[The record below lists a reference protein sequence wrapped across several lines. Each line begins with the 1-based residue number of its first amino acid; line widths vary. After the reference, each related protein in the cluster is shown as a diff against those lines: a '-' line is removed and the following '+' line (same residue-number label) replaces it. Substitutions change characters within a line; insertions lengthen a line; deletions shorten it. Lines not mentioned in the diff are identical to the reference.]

1 MLSDHPAH
9 RLQRPS
15 PAIVSQE
22 AMWRLPRWAL
32 WGLCLLYSCAGLVFR
47 DPWKS
52 ADIIALGWMQAIAE
66 GRSSWLRPML
76 DGFAAP
82 AFTWL
87 PYWLGALGIKLGA
100 WAMPL
105 DMAARLPFV
114 LLLLLTFTA
123 VWYATYC
130 LAREAEAQPLPFAL
144 GGEARPVDYAR
155 SVADGSVL
163 ALMATLGLAQ
173 LGHEATA
180 VLARLAFVALWLYA
194 VAGLRLYPIKA
205 LCAAAVASLGLAFSG
220 APGLLLLLAL
230 GTVLLRPVVQASLGL
245 ASLRVHG
252 VLVALAL
259 FSAVGAWGLQ
269 AGLQSAAYANTAWLA
284 GLQLSGRSLSSW
296 LRLFAWFVWPT
307 GLMALVALWSWR
319 AWWRSPHILW
329 PLVVLLPC
337 LLLVFTKTPAD
348 RQLLLATPALAVLAA
363 MYLPTMRRTVSALID
378 WFTLSFFSIC
388 VLTLWVVWLS
398 LELGWPAQP
407 ARNVAKLL
415 PGFVYQG
422 NMWATLAALV
432 LTALWLRSIVW
443 RVGRDRSALWKS
455 LALPAGG
462 AAVCW
467 ALLMN
472 LWFPLLNYARSYEG
486 MMADLARK
494 TSSASVSLAVAQPSA
509 CVYTYGLRPEH
520 AAALHFYRPLRVQA
534 YRRGQPQTQPC
545 AWFLLEAKD
554 MGRLPDWVGEQLWEL
569 QGYIQRHGDEEAL
582 ALYYRSGL

>member
-1 MLSDHPAH
+1 
-9 RLQRPS
+9 
-15 PAIVSQE
+15 
-22 AMWRLPRWAL
+22 MWRLPRWAL
-32 WGLCLLYSCAGLVFR
+32 WGLCLLYSCAGLAFR

-66 GRSSWLRPML
+66 GRSSWLRPSL

-87 PYWLGALGIKLGA
+87 PYWLGALGIKLGS

-114 LLLLLTFTA
+114 LLLLLTFAA

-144 GGEARPVDYAR
+144 GGEAQPVDYAR

-180 VLARLAFVALWLYA
+180 VLARMAFVALWLYA
-194 VAGLRLYPIKA
+194 VAGLRLYPRKA
-205 LCAAAVASLGLAFSG
+205 LWAGVAASLGLALSG
-220 APGLLLLLAL
+220 VPGLLLLLAL
-230 GTVLLRPVVQASLGL
+230 GLAALRPVLQASLGR
-245 ASLRVHG
+245 AAPQAHG
-252 VLVALAL
+252 ALLVAALLSAALAW
-259 FSAVGAWGLQ
+259 ALQ
-269 AGLQSAAYANTAWLA
+269 AGLQSVAYANAAWWA
-284 GLQLSGRSLSSW
+284 GLQFSGRSWSSW

-329 PLVVLLPC
+329 PMGVLLPC
-337 LLLVFTKTPAD
+337 LALVFGKAPAD

-363 MYLPTMRRTVSALID
+363 MYLPTMRRTVSALVD

-388 VLTLWVVWLS
+388 VLSIWVVWLS
-398 LELGWPAQP
+398 LETGWPAQP
-407 ARNVAKLL
+407 ARNVARLL
-415 PGFVYQG
+415 PGLAYQG
-422 NMWATLAALV
+422 SMWGTLAALL

-455 LALPAGG
+455 LAIPAGG

-467 ALLMN
+467 ALLMS
-472 LWFPLLNYARSYEG
+472 LWFPLLNHARSYEG
-486 MMADLARK
+486 MMGDLARK
-494 TSSASVSLAVAQPSA
+494 TASSLGAPAAG
-509 CVYTYGLRPEH
+509 CVYAYGLAPEH
-520 AAALHFYRPLRVQA
+520 AAALHFYRPLPVQA
-534 YRRGQPQTQPC
+534 YRPGQRQALACT
-545 AWFLLEAKD
+545 WFVVEEQD

-569 QGYIQRHGDEEAL
+569 RGRIQRPGDDEYL
-582 ALYYRSGL
+582 ALYQRAGH

>member
-1 MLSDHPAH
+1 
-9 RLQRPS
+9 
-15 PAIVSQE
+15 
-22 AMWRLPRWAL
+22 MWRLPRWAL

-87 PYWLGALGIKLGA
+87 PYWLGALGIKLGS
-100 WAMPL
+100 WVMPL

-144 GGEARPVDYAR
+144 GGEAQPVDYAR

-180 VLARLAFVALWLYA
+180 VLARLAFSALWLYA
-194 VAGLRLYPIKA
+194 VAGLRLYPRKA
-205 LCAAAVASLGLAFSG
+205 LWAGAAASLGLAFSG
-220 APGLLLLLAL
+220 APGLLLLLA
-230 GTVLLRPVVQASLGL
+230 VAAFLLRPLAQASLGL
-245 ASLRVHG
+245 ASWRVHG
-252 VLVALAL
+252 ALLALAL
-259 FSAVGAWGLQ
+259 LSAVGAWGLQ
-269 AGLQSAAYANTAWLA
+269 AGLQSAAYANEAWWA
-284 GLQLSGRSLSSW
+284 GLQFSGRSLSSW

-329 PLVVLLPC
+329 PLGVLLPC
-337 LLLVFTKTPAD
+337 LFLVFTKTPAD
-348 RQLLLATPALAVLAA
+348 RQLLLATPVLAVLAA
-363 MYLPTMRRTVSALID
+363 MYLPTMRRTVSALVD

-407 ARNVAKLL
+407 ARNAVKLL
-415 PGFVYQG
+415 PGLAYQG
-422 NMWATLAALV
+422 SMWATVAALL

-455 LALPAGG
+455 LAIPAGG

-467 ALLMN
+467 ALLMS

-486 MMADLARK
+486 MMAELARK
-494 TSSASVSLAVAQPSA
+494 TAPPAATAAANCAYS
-509 CVYTYGLRPEH
+509 YGLTPEH
-520 AAALHFYRPLRVQA
+520 TAALHFYRPLPVQA
-534 YRRGQPQTQPC
+534 YRRGQPQAQHC
-545 AWFLLEAKD
+545 AWFVLEGQD
-554 MGRLPDWVGEQLWEL
+554 MGQLPDWVGEQLWQL
-569 QGYIQRHGDEEAL
+569 RGTIQRPGDEEYL
-582 ALYYRSGL
+582 ALYQRSSL

>member
-1 MLSDHPAH
+1 
-9 RLQRPS
+9 
-15 PAIVSQE
+15 
-22 AMWRLPRWAL
+22 MWRLPRWAL

-66 GRSSWLRPML
+66 GRSTWLQPSL

-87 PYWLGALGIKLGA
+87 PYWLGAAGIQLGS

-144 GGEARPVDYAR
+144 GGEAQPVDYAR

-180 VLARLAFVALWLYA
+180 VLARLAFSALWLYA
-194 VAGLRLYPIKA
+194 VAGLRLYPRKA
-205 LCAAAVASLGLAFSG
+205 LWAGAVASFGLAFSG
-220 APGLLLLLAL
+220 APGFLLLLAL
-230 GTVLLRPVVQASLGL
+230 
-245 ASLRVHG
+245 
-252 VLVALAL
+252 ALAL
-259 FSAVGAWGLQ
+259 FRPVLQARLGQARAQAHGALLALAALAAAAAWGLQ
-269 AGLQSAAYANTAWLA
+269 AGLQSAAYANEAWWA
-284 GLQLSGRSLSSW
+284 GTQWASRSLASW

-307 GLMALVALWSWR
+307 GLMALVALWAWR
-319 AWWRSPHILW
+319 RWWRSPHILW
-329 PLVVLLPC
+329 PLAVLLPC
-337 LLLVFTKTPAD
+337 LLLVFAKAPAD

-363 MYLPTMRRTVSALID
+363 MYLPTMKRTVSALVD
-378 WFTLSFFSIC
+378 WFTLSFFSVC

-398 LELGWPAQP
+398 LETGWPAQP
-407 ARNVAKLL
+407 ARNAAKLL
-415 PGFVYQG
+415 PGLAYQG
-422 NMWATLAALV
+422 NVWAMLAALL

-455 LALPAGG
+455 LAIPAGG
-462 AAVCW
+462 AALCW
-467 ALLMN
+467 ALLMS

-486 MMADLARK
+486 MMRDVAGKTQAAALA
-494 TSSASVSLAVAQPSA
+494 APIPSA
-509 CVYTYGLRPEH
+509 QRCMYSYGLAPEY
-520 AAALHFYRPLRVQA
+520 AAALHFYRPLPV
-534 YRRGQPQTQPC
+534 YRYQRGQPQAQRC
-545 AWFLLEAKD
+545 AWFVVEAHD

-569 QGYIQRHGDEEAL
+569 RGRIQRPGDDEYL
-582 ALYYRSGL
+582 ALYQRSAW